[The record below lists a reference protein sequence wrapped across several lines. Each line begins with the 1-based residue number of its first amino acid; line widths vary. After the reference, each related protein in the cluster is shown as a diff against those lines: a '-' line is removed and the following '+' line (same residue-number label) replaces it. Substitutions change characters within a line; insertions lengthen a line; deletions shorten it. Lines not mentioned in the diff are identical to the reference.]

1 MCSRAEDAG
10 LVIPKAAGVMLQAY
24 ASRTGTRRNLEALGR
39 AGWKLLCEPS
49 QLSRYG
55 AALPPLPYAIDNGA
69 WGCYQREVPFDAIS
83 FQTML
88 DRMGAGA
95 DWIVVPDIVA
105 GGHDSLRFSMSW
117 LDRVSRYGLPLLAM
131 QDGMVPEDVRRFV
144 GPGVGIF
151 LGGTTEWKL
160 ETMRSWGSLARRRR
174 AHFHVARVNT
184 ARRIRLCQDAGA
196 DSFDGT
202 SVSRF
207 AVNLPRLDNERRQMH
222 IFDVLNRD

>member
-1 MCSRAEDAG
+1 M
-10 LVIPKAAGVMLQAY
+10 MLQAY

-39 AGWKLLCEPS
+39 AGWRLLCEPS

-55 AALPPLPYAIDNGA
+55 GTPPPLPYAIDNGA
-69 WGCYQREVPFDAIS
+69 WGCYQREVPFDAIG

-88 DRMGAGA
+88 DQMGAGA

-105 GGHDSLRFSMSW
+105 GGLDSLRFSMGW
-117 LDRVSRYGLPLLAM
+117 LGQVSRYGLPLLAV
-131 QDGMVPEDVRRFV
+131 QDGMVPEDVRKLV
-144 GPGVGIF
+144 GPDVGIF

-160 ETMRSWGSLARRRR
+160 RTMRSWGSLARERGAR
-174 AHFHVARVNT
+174 FHVARVNT
-184 ARRIRLCQDAGA
+184 VRRIRLCQDANA

-222 IFDVLNRD
+222 IFDVLGEEIP